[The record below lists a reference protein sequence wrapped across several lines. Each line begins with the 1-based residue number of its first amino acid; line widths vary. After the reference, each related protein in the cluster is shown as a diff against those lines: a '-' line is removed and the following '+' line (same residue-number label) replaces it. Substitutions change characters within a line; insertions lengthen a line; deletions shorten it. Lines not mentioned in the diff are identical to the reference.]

1 MGHTRRALLIGL
13 LALLPSAAFA
23 HPGLH
28 RHPHRGARRRR
39 IRRRVHRRR
48 VRRRVR
54 WRVVAGRRLLVV
66 PLAVAVGWELALDDR
81 IVVVKEVHG
90 ETLVVVHADGKRET
104 VEIVREDTDENAREL
119 EGSTYEVEIEEE
131 VDE

>member
-1 MGHTRRALLIGL
+1 M
-13 LALLPSAAFA
+13 AADRHDHEA
-23 HPGLH
+23 VADVVVQVRH
-28 RHPHRGARRRR
+28 RD
-39 IRRRVHRRR
+39 
-48 VRRRVR
+48 
-54 WRVVAGRRLLVV
+54 